1 MLLQQSGPV
10 LAANSVGAVLTGVD
24 EPIYTIQPQ
33 ASILT
38 AGISGAN
45 AASSQLLFSFTDSTE
60 CVIAEE
66 SDGQQQETMTS
77 QSEVVTAV
85 GVESVAVSDL
95 VGTSEVANKTS
106 VPDIHSGELHYSSHS
121 EYSSNPLEVN
131 RINTDSH
138 LDSPNKVL
146 NAEAPE

>member
-1 MLLQQSGPV
+1 M

-33 ASILT
+33 TSILT
-38 AGISGAN
+38 AGISGTN
-45 AASSQLLFSFTDSTE
+45 AASSQLLFSFTDPTE
-60 CVIAEE
+60 CVITEE
-66 SDGQQQETMTS
+66 NDGQQQETMTS

-95 VGTSEVANKTS
+95 AGTSEVATKAS

-121 EYSSNPLEVN
+121 EYSSNPPEVN
-131 RINTDSH
+131 RINTDSR
-138 LDSPNKVL
+138 LDSSNKVL
-146 NAEAPE
+146 NVEAPE